1 MCGRRFTI
9 ASSSRQQVEDHLQT
23 AQRLGHV
30 RQVTYCLA
38 LLAMLDGHSVAQGAG
53 GLRLQEKTVVNWVC
67 ACYCSG
73 RDGVPHNTSTG
84 RPPKLTPRQTEA
96 RAPRMEEG
104 PVQAGCSGGLVACAH
119 APAAH

>member
-73 RDGVPHNTSTG
+73 RDGVPHNTCLLYTS
-84 RPPKLTPRQTEA
+84 PSPRDGLLS
-96 RAPRMEEG
+96 RM
-104 PVQAGCSGGLVACAH
+104 PSSA
-119 APAAH
+119 